1 MMRRKAV
8 STGIPVMEKAPP
20 IPMRRLSQA
29 VVARL
34 RKRKK
39 RKVRCGLGRDL

>member
-1 MMRRKAV
+1 M
-8 STGIPVMEKAPP
+8 STGIPAMMRAHL

-29 VVARL
+29 VVARS

-39 RKVRCGLGRDL
+39 RKVRCGLARDR